1 MTDTVAHRMTEQAT
15 DHRRATADRNRVAIL
30 DAAEALLERRAGV
43 SIAAVAS
50 EAGVSRPTVY
60 AHYATLED
68 LLTAIVARAVAGS
81 EEVLA
86 SAAINEGT
94 AMEALERLITV
105 GWGVLER
112 HRAMAQAAAEQLSP
126 EALRQTHDS
135 ANRLI
140 ADLIARGREDGSF
153 RTDLPAE
160 WLVTSM
166 HVLFHAAGDD
176 VRAGRL
182 DQSVALP
189 VLTTTLRDLLA
200 GGPAAAP
207 PR

>member
-1 MTDTVAHRMTEQAT
+1 MSDTVARRMTEQAT
-15 DHRRATADRNRVAIL
+15 DHRRATADRNRAAIL
-30 DAAEALLERRAGV
+30 DAAESLLLRRAGV
-43 SIAAVAS
+43 SIAAVAT

-60 AHYATLED
+60 AHFATLEE

-81 EEVLA
+81 EQVLA
-86 SAAINEGT
+86 SAAIHEGPP
-94 AMEALERLITV
+94 MEALERLMTV

-112 HRAMAQAAAEQLSP
+112 HRAMAQAAAEQLSS

-135 ANRLI
+135 TNRLI
-140 ADLIARGREDGSF
+140 AELIARGREDGSF

-176 VRAGRL
+176 ARAGRL
-182 DQSVALP
+182 DPDEALP
-189 VLTTTLRDLLA
+189 VLKTTLRDLLA
-200 GGPAAAP
+200 GRGSTS
-207 PR
+207 

>member
-1 MTDTVAHRMTEQAT
+1 MARRMTEQAT
-15 DHRRATADRNRVAIL
+15 DHRRATADRNRAAIL

-60 AHYATLED
+60 AHFASLED
-68 LLTAIVARAVAGS
+68 LLTAIVGRAVAGS
-81 EEVLA
+81 GEVLA
-86 SAAINEGT
+86 TAAIHEGPPL
-94 AMEALERLITV
+94 EALERLVTV

-112 HRAMAQAAAEQLSP
+112 HRAMAQAASAQLSP
-126 EALRQTHDS
+126 EALRETHDPT
-135 ANRLI
+135 NRLI

-182 DQSVALP
+182 DADIALP
-189 VLTTTLRDLLA
+189 VLKTTLRDLLA
-200 GGPAAAP
+200 ARDRAS
-207 PR
+207 R